1 MKDLKLNI
9 RRVSTQAEKTD
20 CAEIMA
26 GSEPWIT
33 LGMSMDQ
40 VMYSLNNPLNEVF
53 AAYVKDEIIG
63 AIVIQPKGAFSGYLK
78 SIAVKPGWRGKK
90 LGQEMMT
97 FIEKEIFSTCANL
110 FLCVSSFNT
119 DAQLFYLKL
128 GYEQIGVLKDYLV
141 KGHDEILMRKTIAPI
156 LERSR
161 VNKG

>member
-1 MKDLKLNI
+1 MNDLKLNI
-9 RRVSTQAEKTD
+9 CRVSTQEEKTD

-33 LGMSMDQ
+33 LGMSLDQ
-40 VMYSLNNPLNEVF
+40 VMYSLNKPLNEVF
-53 AAYVKDEIIG
+53 AAYVKNEIIG
-63 AIVIQPKGAFSGYLK
+63 AIVIQTKGAFSGYLK

-90 LGQEMMT
+90 LGEKMMAY
-97 FIEKEIFSTCANL
+97 IEKEIFSTCANL

-141 KGHDEILMRKTIAPI
+141 EGHDEILMRKSIAPI

-161 VNKG
+161 LNNE